1 MMLYFENDYSE
12 GAHERILEHLMR
24 TTREKLPPYG
34 ADKYSESASEKIRAA
49 CNCPDAEIFFLA
61 GGTQS
66 NQVVIDS
73 MLAPYEGVISAKTGH
88 VALHEAGA
96 IEFTGHK
103 VLELPQENG
112 KLQAK
117 TVETW
122 LEDFYADTSHEHM
135 VAPGMVYLSHPT
147 EYGTLYTK
155 QELTEI
161 AAVCKRY
168 DIKLY
173 LDGARLGYALAC
185 PESDVTLPVLAE
197 LCDAFYIG
205 GTKVGALCGEAVV
218 FPKKAPAHFLTRI
231 KQHGALFAKGR
242 TVGVQFDAL
251 FTDGLYFELGAHA
264 MKYATVL
271 KQALKEKNY
280 QFFIDSPTNQIFVV
294 VDNERLKELGKSVRY
309 SFWEKYDETHSVIR
323 FATSWAT
330 EQADLHALIE
340 LL

>member
-1 MMLYFENDYSE
+1 MLYFENDYSE
-12 GAHERILEHLMR
+12 GAHEQVLQHLCD

-34 ADKYSESASEKIRAA
+34 ADRYSESARQKIRQA
-49 CNCPDAEIFFLA
+49 CQCPSAQIYFLA
-61 GGTQS
+61 GGTQC
-66 NQVVIDS
+66 NQVVIDA
-73 MLAPYEGVISAKTGH
+73 MLAPYEGVIAAQTGH
-88 VALHEAGA
+88 IALHEAGA

-103 VLELPQENG
+103 VLELAQKDG
-112 KLQAK
+112 KLQAQ
-117 TVETW
+117 TIRTY
-122 LEDFYADTSHEHM
+122 LQDFYNDTSHEHM

-155 QELTEI
+155 EELTQIRE
-161 AAVCKRY
+161 VCRQY
-168 DIKLY
+168 DMKLY

-185 PESDVTLPVLAE
+185 QDSDVTLPVLAE

-218 FPKKAPAHFLTRI
+218 FPQNAPEHFLTRI

-251 FTDGLYFELGAHA
+251 FTDDLYFKLGEHAMAHA
-264 MKYATVL
+264 KTL

-280 QFFIDSPTNQIFVV
+280 RFFIDSPTNQIFVV
-294 VDNERLKELGKSVRY
+294 VDNDRLKELAKSVRY
-309 SFWEKYDETHSVIR
+309 SFWEKFDDTHTVIR

-330 EQADLHALIE
+330 EQEDLNALIE

>member
-1 MMLYFENDYSE
+1 MLYFENDYSE
-12 GAHERILEHLMR
+12 GAHERILEHLLR

-34 ADKYSESASEKIRAA
+34 ADRYSESARGKIRAA
-49 CNCPDAEIFFLA
+49 CNCPNAEIFFLA
-61 GGTQS
+61 GGTQC

-73 MLAPYEGVISAKTGH
+73 MLAPFEGAISAKTGH
-88 VALHEAGA
+88 IALHEAGA

-112 KLQAK
+112 KLQAR
-117 TVETW
+117 TIETW
-122 LEDFYADTSHEHM
+122 LKDFYADTSHEHM

-161 AAVCKRY
+161 AAICRQY
-168 DIKLY
+168 DLKLY

-264 MKYATVL
+264 MAHAKVL
-271 KQALKEKNY
+271 KQALKERDY

-330 EQADLHALIE
+330 EKEDLDQLIAL
-340 LL
+340 L

>member
-1 MMLYFENDYSE
+1 MLYFENDYSE
-12 GAHERILEHLMR
+12 GAHEQILQHLMA

-34 ADKYSESASEKIRAA
+34 ADKYSESARAKIREA
-49 CNCPDAEIFFLA
+49 CACPDAQIYFLA

-73 MLAPYEGVISAKTGH
+73 MLAPYEGAIAAKTGH
-88 VALHEAGA
+88 IALHEAGA

-112 KLQAK
+112 KLQAA
-117 TVETW
+117 TIRTY
-122 LEDFYADTSHEHM
+122 LQDFYADTSHEHM
-135 VAPGMVYLSHPT
+135 VAAGMVYLSHPT

-155 QELTEI
+155 QELTDI
-161 AAVCKRY
+161 AAVCKEY
-168 DIKLY
+168 DLKLY

-185 PESDVTLPVLAE
+185 PTSDVTLPVLAE

-205 GTKVGALCGEAVV
+205 GTKVGALCGEAIV
-218 FPKKAPAHFLTRI
+218 FPKKAPSHFLTRI

-251 FTDGLYFELGAHA
+251 FTDGLYFKLGEHA
-264 MKYATVL
+264 LSYAETLKNVL
-271 KQALKEKNY
+271 REKNY

-309 SFWEKYDETHSVIR
+309 SFWEKYDDAHIVVR
-323 FATSWAT
+323 FATSWSTT
-330 EQADLHALIE
+330 EDDLLKLSE

>member
-1 MMLYFENDYSE
+1 MLFFENDYSE
-12 GAHERILEHLMR
+12 GAHEQILHHLMA

-34 ADKYSESASEKIRAA
+34 ADRYSESARQKIREA
-49 CNCPDAEIFFLA
+49 CACPNAEIYFLA
-61 GGTQS
+61 GGTQC
-66 NQVVIDS
+66 NQVVIDT
-73 MLAPYEGVISAKTGH
+73 MLAPYEGAISAKTGH
-88 VALHEAGA
+88 IALHEAGA

-112 KLQAK
+112 KLQADIIR
-117 TVETW
+117 TY
-122 LEDFYADTSHEHM
+122 LRDFYNDTSHEHM
-135 VAPGMVYLSHPT
+135 VKPGLVYLSHPS
-147 EYGTLYTK
+147 EYGTLYSK
-155 QELTEI
+155 QELTDI
-161 AAVCKRY
+161 AAVCAEY
-168 DIKLY
+168 DLKLY

-185 PESDVTLPVLAE
+185 PESDVTLQTLAE

-251 FTDGLYFELGAHA
+251 FTDGLYFKLGEHA
-264 MKYATVL
+264 MKYARIL
-271 KQALKEKNY
+271 KDALQKKGY
-280 QFFIDSPTNQIFVV
+280 RFFIDSPTNQIFVIAE
-294 VDNERLKELGKSVRY
+294 NRWLQELGKSVRY
-309 SFWEKYDETHSVIR
+309 SFWEKYDEHHTVIR

-330 EQADLHALIE
+330 EEEDIQKLLE